1 MCGGVPR
8 ALGSAGRRQQD
19 RAARG
24 SGALTLQ
31 SKRLGPFSRPTLQA
45 LRLRSTVRSNRD
57 QKPSKTQCR
66 VWRARPPSVPA
77 VGDQKGRGE
86 EAQGQHVPPQQV
98 QEPGVVRLVHSGKTG
113 LSGGLSP
120 QLGAQASQTAPGPPQ
135 QAPRRPLPWLQLL
148 PPRERPSPT
157 WHPKDSQGVPGKGWP
172 GPVRGHSDRKAH
184 LKYRKRKE

>member
-120 QLGAQASQTAPGPPQ
+120 QLGAQASQTAPGPPTGSP
-135 QAPRRPLPWLQLL
+135 APSALAAAPPTPGEAKPHVASKGLAGSPWQRLAWA
-148 PPRERPSPT
+148 S
-157 WHPKDSQGVPGKGWP
+157 P
-172 GPVRGHSDRKAH
+172 GPLRPESSP
-184 LKYRKRKE
+184 